1 MSNDKVKIEASGLE
15 SRVFL
20 CKLESTFPSGWKTF
34 KQVGATIANHHR
46 IKNGRRTRGSVNI
59 FCTPEL
65 EESKNH
71 AKRCR
76 NEFDLLNPSWDGGMR
91 MVSKNKI
98 DIHWDW
104 ADSVTA
110 ENQGLFNI
118 AIESILE
125 QKERDRIELS
135 EGEDGS
141 VYDAKLYPSEAALR
155 DKYTFEFKLGVIPH
169 PSQDVRVG
177 SSTEQVE
184 RFRREL
190 MNQQDSIAQE
200 AHLTLVK
207 RVEEQLLRV
216 IDRMEKYNGKKE
228 GSFNDSLLP
237 NLVQIATV
245 MRDVNIY
252 NDPAVEQIATDA
264 ILRFNNIDASD
275 LRSDEGQRAS
285 TKQAASKLVA
295 DLANLKSS
303 KY

>member
-1 MSNDKVKIEASGLE
+1 MSSDKVKIEASGLE

-20 CKLESTFPSGWKTF
+20 CKLESTFPSGWKTL
-34 KQVGATIANHHR
+34 KQVGETIANHHR
-46 IKNGRRTRGSVNI
+46 IKNGRRTRGTVNI

-65 EESKNH
+65 EEAKNH

-91 MVSKNKI
+91 IVSKNKI

-110 ENQGLFNI
+110 ENQRLFNI

-141 VYDAKLYPSEAALR
+141 VYDANLYPSEAALR
-155 DKYTFEFKLGVIPH
+155 DKYTFKFKTGVIPD

-177 SSTEQVE
+177 SSPEQVE

-190 MNQQDSIAQE
+190 TNQQDDIAKE

-228 GSFNDSLLP
+228 GSFNDTLLP

-252 NDPAVEQIATDA
+252 NDPAVEQIAKDA
-264 ILRFNNIDASD
+264 IDRFNGIDASD
-275 LRSDEGQRAS
+275 LRSDEGKRAS